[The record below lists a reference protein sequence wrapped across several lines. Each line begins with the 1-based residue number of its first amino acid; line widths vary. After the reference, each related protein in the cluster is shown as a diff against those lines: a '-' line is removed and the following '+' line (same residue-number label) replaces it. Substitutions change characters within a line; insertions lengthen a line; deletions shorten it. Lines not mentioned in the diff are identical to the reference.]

1 MNEFQQRSASPG
13 GGIGRHKGLKIPRR
27 KLRAGSNES
36 TEALNYLKSQL
47 AETSVLDLKESI
59 NALIESQLEIQ
70 MLANINEDYILIE
83 IEPPFIPEKSVSND
97 KRLIVIFSTIIGAM
111 LGVLLA
117 IVREFVNRRKL
128 DQISKD

>member
-1 MNEFQQRSASPG
+1 MLFRS
-13 GGIGRHKGLKIPRR
+13 
-27 KLRAGSNES
+27 
-36 TEALNYLKSQL
+36 
-47 AETSVLDLKESI
+47 
-59 NALIESQLEIQ
+59 EIQ

-128 DQISKD
+128 DQISKE